1 MFFRIVV
8 LAAMMFS
15 TAAMARELKI
25 NATAINFA
33 APSGFC
39 ELDEDNKADSRMLT
53 TARGLDSV
61 NLVLTIFA
69 DCNQLATWRSTSN
82 TLLKD
87 MIFFKTLK
95 SYARPADQ
103 STESVIKQACAE
115 TRAGGDKMIKDG
127 EPDLRARA
135 ETFLKKVDIVGT
147 QFLGVMDEAPGVCYA
162 SLLQKMKAEN
172 GENIAVVV
180 MYTISFVRNEL
191 VFLYRNS
198 RYVDSSSLPTALAN
212 LKVSYADFVAANR

>member
-1 MFFRIVV
+1 MLFRVVV
-8 LAAMMFS
+8 LAMMIFS

-39 ELDEDNKADSRMLT
+39 ELDEGNKADNRMLT
-53 TARGLDSV
+53 TARGLDTA

-69 DCNQLATWRSTSN
+69 DCNQLTAWRSGTDP
-82 TLLKD
+82 LLKD

-103 STESVIKQACAE
+103 PPDAVIKQACAE
-115 TRAGGDKMIKDG
+115 TRASGDKMVKDG
-127 EPDLRARA
+127 EPDLRSRA
-135 ETFLKKVDIVGT
+135 EVFLKKVDIVGT

-162 SLLQKMKAEN
+162 SLLQRMKAEN

-180 MYTISFVRNEL
+180 MYSLSFVRNEI

-198 RYVDSSSLPTALAN
+198 RYVDSTSLPTALAN
-212 LKVSYADFVAANR
+212 LKASYADFVAANR